1 MFYISSLNDEKKK
14 LNRKKLYQKL
24 ISLISYKFGDI
35 YFEKEKNYELAEKM
49 INSYLKFKDEPNMTL
64 TEINAYIILYKINY
78 EKEKYIQSYE
88 IMENLNKLMNKSK
101 EDQNLDSALI
111 HLCNDLNLL
120 KFKSLKKY
128 IENQLNST
136 KFIDLERYL
145 DILFD
150 LKEKV
155 KDDLSNIKEI
165 ENTLYSFR
173 IEYTKKK
180 LIDLKERKKYKSCIK
195 LCDEY
200 ILIFSGDKNFTREIK
215 QIKLDCLN
223 KISDNLIKKIK
234 RMNL

>member
-1 MFYISSLNDEKKK
+1 MFNISSLNDEKKK
-14 LNRKKLYQKL
+14 LNRKKLYKKL

-111 HLCNDLNLL
+111 HLSNDLNLL
-120 KFKSLKKY
+120 KFRSLKKY

-173 IEYTKKK
+173 IEYTKK
-180 LIDLKERKKYKSCIK
+180 
-195 LCDEY
+195 
-200 ILIFSGDKNFTREIK
+200 N
-215 QIKLDCLN
+215 
-223 KISDNLIKKIK
+223 
-234 RMNL
+234 

>member
-1 MFYISSLNDEKKK
+1 
-14 LNRKKLYQKL
+14 
-24 ISLISYKFGDI
+24 
-35 YFEKEKNYELAEKM
+35 M

-173 IEYTKKK
+173 IEYTKK
-180 LIDLKERKKYKSCIK
+180 
-195 LCDEY
+195 
-200 ILIFSGDKNFTREIK
+200 N
-215 QIKLDCLN
+215 
-223 KISDNLIKKIK
+223 
-234 RMNL
+234 